1 MFPFKLFEIVLSLRI
16 AVSHPAF
23 VSQSFLA
30 QIDQIANKCNYNS
43 FLERRCARQMGQGP
57 ERRKGNSKCFVYD
70 NEKNWV
76 VALQVRVMNI
86 S

>member
-1 MFPFKLFEIVLSLRI
+1 MSLHI

-43 FLERRCARQMGQGP
+43 FLERQYARQMGQGP

-70 NEKNWV
+70 NEKIWV
-76 VALQVRVMNI
+76 VALQVRVVNI